1 MTTFEIVMAC
11 VGFILCAV
19 IFTLVCI
26 VIFGIV
32 WWVFRTDKDI
42 EIEDDAVIWAVCPYC
57 EEEVELYGTGL
68 QSCPVCGAHFEPSKE
83 EVESSKQARL

>member
-42 EIEDDAVIWAVCPYC
+42 EIESEKW
-57 EEEVELYGTGL
+57 EEE
-68 QSCPVCGAHFEPSKE
+68 Q
-83 EVESSKQARL
+83 